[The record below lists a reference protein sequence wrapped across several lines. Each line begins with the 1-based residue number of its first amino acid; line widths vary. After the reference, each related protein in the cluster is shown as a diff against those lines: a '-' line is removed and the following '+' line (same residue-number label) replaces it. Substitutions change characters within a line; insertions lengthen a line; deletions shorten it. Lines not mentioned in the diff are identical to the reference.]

1 MFGYFRIQSTGIGR
15 PLYSTCSLVVCLLLE
30 FKFGFNTLFNS
41 VKKKLG
47 VLFKMNR
54 HELCFFLEAVIYI
67 AAARFCVC
75 FLPLKWYVFKLGSN
89 TPDSLGQD
97 NVSSDMVQL
106 IRTAISRA
114 ANNVPWNTVCL
125 PQAIA
130 AKWMCQRRNIKS
142 VLYLGVAKKV
152 EVAYSEYA
160 LNEIFSKQKSIS
172 AHAWLK
178 VEDTIITGKVGHK
191 KFTVLKIFY

>member
-1 MFGYFRIQSTGIGR
+1 
-15 PLYSTCSLVVCLLLE
+15 
-30 FKFGFNTLFNS
+30 
-41 VKKKLG
+41 
-47 VLFKMNR
+47 MNR
-54 HELCFFLEAVIYI
+54 HELRFFFEAILYLGV
-67 AAARFCVC
+67 ARFCVY

-89 TPDSLGQD
+89 TPSSLVQD
-97 NVSSDMVQL
+97 TVSSGSVSADIVML
-106 IRTAISRA
+106 IRKAISRA

-142 VLYLGVAKKV
+142 VMYLGVAKK
-152 EVAYSEYA
+152 ADMASSEHA
-160 LNEIFSKQKSIS
+160 LNAVFSKQTPIS

-191 KFTVLKIFY
+191 KFTVLKKFY